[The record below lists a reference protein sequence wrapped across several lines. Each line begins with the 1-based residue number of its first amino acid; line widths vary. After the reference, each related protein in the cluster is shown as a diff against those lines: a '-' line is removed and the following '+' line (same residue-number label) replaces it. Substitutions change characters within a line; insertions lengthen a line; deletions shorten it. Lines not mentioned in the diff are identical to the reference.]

1 MTPSDGPAVRE
12 AVDLLDFA
20 ATGTRNRMRQVAG
33 PPAASRHGTPIV
45 LVRRAPIFQYFVHR
59 SVTYYSARQR
69 KKKPAQEN
77 DGTF

>member
-1 MTPSDGPAVRE
+1 MTPTDGPAVRE

-45 LVRRAPIFQYFVHR
+45 LVRRAPIF
-59 SVTYYSARQR
+59 
-69 KKKPAQEN
+69 
-77 DGTF
+77 